1 MVAACLG
8 DIYSY
13 CLGVP
18 PIVAFYIF
26 LKLSFGLKKLSE
38 EVLYRDFKKL
48 DIRVGTIKSCEK
60 VEGSDKLY
68 RLMVDCG
75 EAEVRQIL
83 SSLVDFYRVKELVG
97 KVIPV
102 IVNLKPAKIFDEM
115 SYGMLLA
122 AELGEKCVLLTTDKP
137 IENGARIT

>member
-1 MVAACLG
+1 M
-8 DIYSY
+8 I
-13 CLGVP
+13 
-18 PIVAFYIF
+18 
-26 LKLSFGLKKLSE
+26 KLPE
-38 EVLYRDFKKL
+38 ELAYKDFKKL
-48 DIRVGTIKSCEK
+48 DIRIGTVESCEK

-75 EAEVRQIL
+75 EEEHRQIL
-83 SSLVDFYRVKELVG
+83 SSLVDWYNAEELAG

-102 IVNLKPAKIFDEM
+102 LVNLKPAKIFGQM

-122 AELGEKCVLLTTDKP
+122 AEIGEECVLLTTDRD

>member
-1 MVAACLG
+1 M
-8 DIYSY
+8 
-13 CLGVP
+13 P
-18 PIVAFYIF
+18 
-26 LKLSFGLKKLSE
+26 E
-38 EVLYRDFKKL
+38 ELAYKDFKKL
-48 DIRVGTIKSCEK
+48 DIRIGTVESCEK

-75 EAEVRQIL
+75 EEELRQIL
-83 SSLVDFYRVKELVG
+83 TSLVDWYTVEELVG

-102 IVNLKPAKIFDEM
+102 LVNLKPAKIFGQM

-122 AELGEKCVLLTTDKP
+122 AEVGDECVLLTTDRE